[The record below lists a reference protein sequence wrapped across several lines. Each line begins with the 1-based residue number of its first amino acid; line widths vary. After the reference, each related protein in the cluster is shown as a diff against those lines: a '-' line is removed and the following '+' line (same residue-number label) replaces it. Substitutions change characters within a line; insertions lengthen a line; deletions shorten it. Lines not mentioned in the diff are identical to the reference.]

1 MGHFLSEQFP
11 DGSLST
17 SILDSSKNV
26 LDRVFGLLRL
36 ETMRMEFNGFSSTEL
51 PKRLLMKPADFV
63 GH

>member
-11 DGSLST
+11 DGSLSP

-36 ETMRMEFNGFSSTEL
+36 ETMRMELNGFSSTEL
-51 PKRLLMKPADFV
+51 PKRLFLKAS
-63 GH
+63 

>member
-1 MGHFLSEQFP
+1 MGHFLSDQFP

-36 ETMRMEFNGFSSTEL
+36 ETMRMELNGFSSTEL
-51 PKRLLMKPADFV
+51 PKCLFMKAS
-63 GH
+63 